1 MALPTTADGALRGLE
16 VANDETELSP
26 WFCPSC
32 TYMSPPLVRHCPMCD
47 AANPRWIAQQKAY
60 AAVEAA
66 AAAREASKVERIRA
80 KEAAS
85 ARRDA
90 LVQDLEDDFADF
102 SGDDEE
108 QGVPRSKDQ
117 TGPGTLH
124 LPSTSIVDSGSNC
137 KPTGALQ
144 GSPRHPISQQ
154 SRRHSASPGSCHVS
168 FESID
173 LEYVCSLLCFLSLLF
188 YGGCIT

>member
-66 AAAREASKVERIRA
+66 AAAREASKLEMIRA

-90 LVQDLEDDFADF
+90 LMQDLEDDFADF
-102 SGDDEE
+102 SGDDED
-108 QGVPRSKDQ
+108 QSAPRCKN
-117 TGPGTLH
+117 GTLD
-124 LPSTSIVDSGSNC
+124 LPSTSIVDSGSNS
-137 KPTGALQ
+137 KPTGSLQ
-144 GSPRHPISQQ
+144 SSPPRPISQQ
-154 SRRHSASPGSCHVS
+154 QRRHSASPGSCHVS
-168 FESID
+168 FKMYMM
-173 LEYVCSLLCFLSLLF
+173 LPLLLFCSLFFLILAWSF
-188 YGGCIT
+188 TAHA